1 MPEQFVFYLH
11 HGIQF
16 DIKSN
21 LIKSWEMTLNNV
33 YPTFIDL
40 QRKIIKKSTYYM
52 NVNNNRCG

>member
-1 MPEQFVFYLH
+1 MTLKIMPNQFVFYVH

-21 LIKSWEMTLNNV
+21 LIKSWEMTINNV

-40 QRKIIKKSTYYM
+40 QRTIIKNINILHECK
-52 NVNNNRCG
+52 